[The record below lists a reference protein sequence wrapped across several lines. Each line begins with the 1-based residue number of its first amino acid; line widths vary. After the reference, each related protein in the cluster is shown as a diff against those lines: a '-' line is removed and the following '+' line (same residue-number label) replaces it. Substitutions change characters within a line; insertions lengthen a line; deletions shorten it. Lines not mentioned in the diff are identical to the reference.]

1 VPIATETPSR
11 VAELVDRIKST
22 SPYRAVRAAKG
33 QLERLAFERGDFAD
47 TAEKVDL
54 DEFELAHPERTD
66 YEPSAWGFARRAL
79 RRLEITED
87 DVFLD
92 IGSGKG
98 RVVWQAAQ
106 HPFARVIGVELSR
119 ELNAVARQ
127 NIERNGRRLV
137 CREVQLV
144 TADASAYE
152 IPDDVTVIYMFAPF
166 RGRIFRAVTA
176 NILASIDRT
185 PRPLTLIYAN
195 PVMDEHLQ
203 ETGRFELVEVLKG
216 VRPDADSTSWVHL
229 YTARPL
235 PGRATAAT

>member
-1 VPIATETPSR
+1 LIE
-11 VAELVDRIKST
+11 RIKS
-22 SPYRAVRAAKG
+22 SPAYRAARTAKG
-33 QLERLAFERGDFAD
+33 RLERLAFERGDFAD

-54 DEFELAHPERTD
+54 DEFELSHPERTD

-79 RRLEITED
+79 RRLDITED

-92 IGSGKG
+92 LGSGKG

-106 HPFARVIGVELSR
+106 RPFARVIGVELSR

-127 NIERNGRRLV
+127 NIEKNGDRLA

-166 RGRIFRAVTA
+166 SGKTFRAVTA
-176 NILASIDRT
+176 NIIASLDRT
-185 PRPLTLIYAN
+185 PRPLRLIYAN
-195 PVMDEHLQ
+195 PAMDEHLQ
-203 ETGRFELVEVLKG
+203 ATGRFELVEVLKG
-216 VRPDADSTSWVHL
+216 IRPDADRTSWVYL
-229 YTARPL
+229 YEGRPVGA
-235 PGRATAAT
+235 PSAPRPTPSPAPR